1 MDADARIKYRTIN
14 NSIDFPWISIMNQNN
29 KDLEDDGN
37 MDRMPWVVFEDIVDG
52 ATNAILD
59 ELRPAHSCSWT
70 LSLAQNSKHLRH
82 SDPECSRGR
91 SHQHWY
97 RTPRDSMMSW
107 CFFCGSSVRWLHV
120 TPSGGCDFIFHTD
133 SLGRICRLNSMPN

>member
-29 KDLEDDGN
+29 KDLEDDG
-37 MDRMPWVVFEDIVDG
+37 DIYGMPWVVFEDIVDG

-70 LSLAQNSKHLRH
+70 LSLAQI
-82 SDPECSRGR
+82 R
-91 SHQHWY
+91 SIWGIRIPSVLEAEVINTDIGLLWTPWCHDVFFVDHQWG
-97 RTPRDSMMSW
+97 DS
-107 CFFCGSSVRWLHV
+107 FRWLWFYFSYRFPGKNLQV
-120 TPSGGCDFIFHTD
+120 E
-133 SLGRICRLNSMPN
+133 LNAELDL

>member
-37 MDRMPWVVFEDIVDG
+37 IYRMPWVVFEDIVDG

-70 LSLAQNSKHLRH
+70 LSLAQNSK
-82 SDPECSRGR
+82 
-91 SHQHWY
+91 
-97 RTPRDSMMSW
+97 
-107 CFFCGSSVRWLHV
+107 
-120 TPSGGCDFIFHTD
+120 
-133 SLGRICRLNSMPN
+133 